1 MDAIARAAAI
11 YLALMVLFRIAGRR
25 SLAEVTPFD
34 FVLLLIIGEA
44 TQQALLGKDFS
55 ITNAVLTIVTLL
67 LFDIGL
73 SLAKTRIPALS
84 KWLEG
89 VPTVIVADGKPLQ
102 RQMHKARLTEDDVL
116 EAARRLQGIHRLD
129 DIQYAVVEVSGGI
142 SIVPRSRAQS
152 AG

>member
-1 MDAIARAAAI
+1 M
-11 YLALMVLFRIAGRR
+11 
-25 SLAEVTPFD
+25 
-34 FVLLLIIGEA
+34 
-44 TQQALLGKDFS
+44 
-55 ITNAVLTIVTLL
+55 
-67 LFDIGL
+67 
-73 SLAKTRIPALS
+73 ALS

-142 SIVPRSRAQS
+142 SIIPRSRAQS